1 MLKTLYHF
9 DFSNEISNG
18 QVSIGMGKIKYI

>member
-18 QVSIGMGKIKYI
+18 QVSIGAGKIGNI